1 MVKALD
7 AWFYPALE
15 ALLLVVALSLDAFV
29 ASFAYGAQRIKIPF
43 SSALIIS
50 GICTATLAVSLLLGA
65 LLRPFLPQG
74 LTKGLCFALL
84 FLLGITKLC
93 DSAIKTLIRRHK
105 RMHRQVSFSVF
116 SLKFILDVYADPEK
130 ADRDGSRVL
139 SPAEAA
145 SLAVALSLD
154 GLAVGFG
161 AALMQVNVLLVMAF
175 SLAVGLLAVRL
186 GGKIGNRAAQSL
198 PFDLSWLSGALL
210 IVLAVL
216 KL

>member
-1 MVKALD
+1 MSAIERPVLCGAGG
-7 AWFYPALE
+7 A
-15 ALLLVVALSLDAFV
+15 VARGGSFDGCVCCELCLWARADQNSIFV
-29 ASFAYGAQRIKIPF
+29 RRDYQRD
-43 SSALIIS
+43 LH
-50 GICTATLAVSLLLGA
+50 GNGWAVSLLAGA
-65 LLRPFLPQG
+65 LLRHFCRRADR
-74 LTKGLCFALL
+74 GLCFALL
-84 FLLGITKLC
+84 FLLGVAKLC

-161 AALMQVNVLLVMAF
+161 AALMQVNVLIVMLF
-175 SLAVGLLAVRL
+175 SLAVGMLAVRL
-186 GGKIGNRAAQSL
+186 GGKIGNRAAQKLS
-198 PFDLSWLSGALL
+198 FDLSWFSGALL
-210 IVLAVL
+210 IVLAIL

>member
-1 MVKALD
+1 MDGLNSLL
-7 AWFYPALE
+7 YPALE
-15 ALLLVVALSLDAFV
+15 ALLLVVALSLDAFI

-43 SSALIIS
+43 SSVIIIS
-50 GICTATLAVSLLLGA
+50 IICTAMLGVSLLLGA
-65 LLRPFLPQG
+65 LLRPHLPQMA
-74 LTKGLCFALL
+74 TKVLCFAIL
-84 FLLGITKLC
+84 FLLGVTKLC

-105 RMHRQVSFSVF
+105 KIHKKLSFSLF
-116 SLKFILDVYADPEK
+116 RLKFILDVYADPEK

-161 AALMQVNVLLVMAF
+161 AALMKVNFLLVMLL
-175 SLAVGLLAVRL
+175 SLVIGMLAVRL
-186 GGKIGNRAAQSL
+186 GGRIGNKAAQKL
-198 PFDLSWLSGALL
+198 PFDLSWISGALL
-210 IVLAVL
+210 IMLAVL

>member
-1 MVKALD
+1 MNGL
-7 AWFYPALE
+7 FYAVLE
-15 ALLLVVALSLDAFV
+15 ALLLVVALSMDAFV

-43 SSALIIS
+43 SSAAIIS
-50 GICTATLAVSLLLGA
+50 VICTAMLAVSLLAGA

-74 LTKGLCFALL
+74 LTRGLCFALL
-84 FLLGITKLC
+84 FLLGVAKLC

-116 SLKFILDVYADPEK
+116 
-130 ADRDGSRVL
+130 

-161 AALMQVNVLLVMAF
+161 AALMQVNVLIVMLF
-175 SLAVGLLAVRL
+175 SLAVGMLAVRL
-186 GGKIGNRAAQSL
+186 GGKIGNRAAQKLS
-198 PFDLSWLSGALL
+198 FDLSWFSGALL
-210 IVLAVL
+210 IVLAIL

>member
-1 MVKALD
+1 M
-7 AWFYPALE
+7 
-15 ALLLVVALSLDAFV
+15 
-29 ASFAYGAQRIKIPF
+29 
-43 SSALIIS
+43 
-50 GICTATLAVSLLLGA
+50 
-65 LLRPFLPQG
+65 
-74 LTKGLCFALL
+74 LCAP
-84 FLLGITKLC
+84 FLLGVAKLC

-161 AALMQVNVLLVMAF
+161 AALMQVNVLIVMLF
-175 SLAVGLLAVRL
+175 SLAVGMLAVRL
-186 GGKIGNRAAQSL
+186 GGKIGNRAAQKLS
-198 PFDLSWLSGALL
+198 FDLSWFSGALL
-210 IVLAVL
+210 IVLAIL

>member
-1 MVKALD
+1 VAPLND
-7 AWFYPALE
+7 LFYAALE

-29 ASFAYGAQRIKIPF
+29 ASFAYGAQRIRIPY
-43 SSALIIS
+43 SSAAIIS
-50 GICTATLAVSLLLGA
+50 VICTAMLAVSLLAGS
-65 LLRPFLPQG
+65 LLRPFLPQS
-74 LTKGLCFALL
+74 LTKGLCFAIL
-84 FLLGITKLC
+84 FLLGLVKLC
-93 DSAIKTLIRRHK
+93 DSTIKTLIRKHK
-105 RMHRQVSFSVF
+105 RMHRQVSFSLF

-130 ADRDGSRVL
+130 ADRDGSREL

-161 AALMQVNVLLVMAF
+161 AALMKVNFLMVMLF
-175 SLAVGLLAVRL
+175 SLAVGMLAVRL
-186 GGKIGNRAAQSL
+186 GGKIGNRAAQKL

-210 IVLAVL
+210 IVLAIL

>member
-1 MVKALD
+1 MNDL
-7 AWFYPALE
+7 FYAALE

-29 ASFAYGAQRIKIPF
+29 ASFAYGAQRIRILY
-43 SSALIIS
+43 SSAAIIS
-50 GICTATLAVSLLLGA
+50 VICTAMLAVSLLAGS
-65 LLRPFLPQG
+65 LLRPFLPQSF
-74 LTKGLCFALL
+74 TKGLCFAIL
-84 FLLGITKLC
+84 FLLGLVKLC
-93 DSAIKTLIRRHK
+93 DSTIKTLIRKHK
-105 RMHRQVSFSVF
+105 RMHRQVSFSLF

-130 ADRDGSRVL
+130 ADRDGSREL

-161 AALMQVNVLLVMAF
+161 AALMQVNFLMVMLF
-175 SLAVGLLAVRL
+175 SLAVGMLAVRL
-186 GGKIGNRAAQSL
+186 GGKIGNRAAQKL

-210 IVLAVL
+210 IVLAIL

>member
-1 MVKALD
+1 ME

-43 SSALIIS
+43 SSAAIIS
-50 GICTATLAVSLLLGA
+50 VVCTAMLAVSLLAGA
-65 LLRPFLPQG
+65 LLRPHLPQG

-84 FLLGITKLC
+84 LLLGLTKLC

-105 RMHRQVSFSVF
+105 RMHRKVSFSVF

-145 SLAVALSLD
+145 SLAIALSLD

-161 AALMQVNVLLVMAF
+161 AALMQVKVFLVMAF

-186 GGKIGNRAAQSL
+186 GGKLGNKAAQSL

>member
-1 MVKALD
+1 MPLNGL
-7 AWFYPALE
+7 FYAVLE
-15 ALLLVVALSLDAFV
+15 ALLLVVALSMDAFV

-43 SSALIIS
+43 SSAAIIS
-50 GICTATLAVSLLLGA
+50 VICTAMLAVSLLAGA

-74 LTKGLCFALL
+74 LTRGLCFALL
-84 FLLGITKLC
+84 FL
-93 DSAIKTLIRRHK
+93 
-105 RMHRQVSFSVF
+105 
-116 SLKFILDVYADPEK
+116 KFILDIYADPEK

-161 AALMQVNVLLVMAF
+161 AALMQVNVLIVMLF
-175 SLAVGLLAVRL
+175 SLAVGMLAVRL
-186 GGKIGNRAAQSL
+186 GGKIGNRAAQKLS
-198 PFDLSWLSGALL
+198 FDLSWFSGALL
-210 IVLAVL
+210 IVLAIL

>member
-1 MVKALD
+1 MNDL
-7 AWFYPALE
+7 FYAALE

-29 ASFAYGAQRIKIPF
+29 ASFAYGAQRIRIPY
-43 SSALIIS
+43 SSAAIIS
-50 GICTATLAVSLLLGA
+50 VICTAMLAVSLLAGS
-65 LLRPFLPQG
+65 LLRPFLPQS
-74 LTKGLCFALL
+74 LTKGLCFAIL
-84 FLLGITKLC
+84 FLLGLVKLC
-93 DSAIKTLIRRHK
+93 DSTIKTLIRKHK
-105 RMHRQVSFSVF
+105 RMHRQVSFSLF

-130 ADRDGSRVL
+130 ADRDGSREL

-161 AALMQVNVLLVMAF
+161 AALMQVNFLMVMLF
-175 SLAVGLLAVRL
+175 SLAVGMLADRL
-186 GGKIGNRAAQSL
+186 GGKIGNRAAQKL

-210 IVLAVL
+210 IVLAIL

>member
-1 MVKALD
+1 MAPLND
-7 AWFYPALE
+7 LFYAALE

-29 ASFAYGAQRIKIPF
+29 ASFAYGAQRIRIPY
-43 SSALIIS
+43 SSAAIIS
-50 GICTATLAVSLLLGA
+50 VICTAMLAVSLLAGS
-65 LLRPFLPQG
+65 LLRPFLPQS
-74 LTKGLCFALL
+74 LTKGLCFAIL
-84 FLLGITKLC
+84 FLLGLVKLC
-93 DSAIKTLIRRHK
+93 DSTIKTLIRKHK
-105 RMHRQVSFSVF
+105 RMHRQVSFSLF

-130 ADRDGSRVL
+130 ADRDGSREL

-161 AALMQVNVLLVMAF
+161 AALMQVNFLMVMLF
-175 SLAVGLLAVRL
+175 SLAVGMLAVRL
-186 GGKIGNRAAQSL
+186 GGKIGNRAAQKL

-210 IVLAVL
+210 IVLAIL

>member
-1 MVKALD
+1 MNSLL
-7 AWFYPALE
+7 YPALE
-15 ALLLVVALSLDAFV
+15 ALLLVVALSLDAFI

-43 SSALIIS
+43 SSVIIIS
-50 GICTATLAVSLLLGA
+50 IICTAMLGVSLLLGA
-65 LLRPFLPQG
+65 LLRPHLPQMA
-74 LTKGLCFALL
+74 TKVLCFAIL
-84 FLLGITKLC
+84 FLLGVTKLC

-105 RMHRQVSFSVF
+105 KIHNSLFR
-116 SLKFILDVYADPEK
+116 LKFILDVYADPEK

-161 AALMQVNVLLVMAF
+161 AALMKVNFLLVMLL
-175 SLAVGLLAVRL
+175 SLVIGMLAVRL
-186 GGKIGNRAAQSL
+186 GGRIGNKAAQKL
-198 PFDLSWLSGALL
+198 PFDLSWISGALL
-210 IVLAVL
+210 IMLAVL

>member
-1 MVKALD
+1 MEV
-7 AWFYPALE
+7 WFYPALE

-29 ASFAYGAQRIKIPF
+29 ASFAYGAQRIRIPF
-43 SSALIIS
+43 SSAVIIS
-50 GICTATLAVSLLLGA
+50 VICTAMLAVSLLLGT

-74 LTKGLCFALL
+74 LTRGLCFALL
-84 FLLGITKLC
+84 FLLGLTKLC
-93 DSAIKTLIRRHK
+93 DSALKTLIRRHK
-105 RMHRQVSFSVF
+105 RLHKQVSFSVF

-161 AALMQVNVLLVMAF
+161 AALMQVNFVLIMAF
-175 SLAVGLLAVRL
+175 SLAVGMLAVRM
-186 GGKIGNRAAQSL
+186 GGRIGNQAAQKL

-210 IVLAVL
+210 VVLAVL

>member
-1 MVKALD
+1 MNDL
-7 AWFYPALE
+7 FYAALE

-29 ASFAYGAQRIKIPF
+29 ASFAYGAQRIRIPY
-43 SSALIIS
+43 SSAAIIS
-50 GICTATLAVSLLLGA
+50 VICTAMLAVSLLAGS
-65 LLRPFLPQG
+65 LLRPFLPQS
-74 LTKGLCFALL
+74 LTKGLCFTIL
-84 FLLGITKLC
+84 FLLGLVKLC
-93 DSAIKTLIRRHK
+93 DSTIKTLIRKHK
-105 RMHRQVSFSVF
+105 RMHRQVSFSLF

-130 ADRDGSRVL
+130 ADRDGSREL

-161 AALMQVNVLLVMAF
+161 AALMKVNFLMVMLF
-175 SLAVGLLAVRL
+175 SLAVGMLAVRL
-186 GGKIGNRAAQSL
+186 GGKIGNRAAQKL

-210 IVLAVL
+210 IVLAIL

>member
-1 MVKALD
+1 MNDL
-7 AWFYPALE
+7 FYAALE

-29 ASFAYGAQRIKIPF
+29 ASFAYGAQRIRIPY
-43 SSALIIS
+43 SSAAIIS
-50 GICTATLAVSLLLGA
+50 VICTAMLAVSLLAGS
-65 LLRPFLPQG
+65 LLRPFLPQS
-74 LTKGLCFALL
+74 LTKGLCFAIL
-84 FLLGITKLC
+84 FLLGLVKLC
-93 DSAIKTLIRRHK
+93 DSTIKTLIRKHK
-105 RMHRQVSFSVF
+105 RMHRQVSFSLF

-130 ADRDGSRVL
+130 ADRDGSREL

-161 AALMQVNVLLVMAF
+161 AALMQVNFLMVMLF
-175 SLAVGLLAVRL
+175 SLAVGMLAVRL
-186 GGKIGNRAAQSL
+186 GGKIGNRAAQKL

-210 IVLAVL
+210 IVLASL

>member
-1 MVKALD
+1 MDGLNSLL
-7 AWFYPALE
+7 YPALE
-15 ALLLVVALSLDAFV
+15 ALLLVVALSMDAFV

-43 SSALIIS
+43 SSVAVIS
-50 GICTATLAVSLLLGA
+50 VVCTAMLAVSLLLGA

-74 LTKGLCFALL
+74 LTKGLCFAIL
-84 FLLGITKLC
+84 FLLGLTKLC

-105 RMHRQVSFSVF
+105 RMHRQVSFSMF

-161 AALMQVNVLLVMAF
+161 AALMKVNFLLVMVL
-175 SLAVGLLAVRL
+175 SLVIGMLAVRL
-186 GGKIGNRAAQSL
+186 GGRIGNKAAQRL
-198 PFDLSWLSGALL
+198 PCDLSWLGGALL
-210 IVLAVL
+210 IVLAIL

>member
-1 MVKALD
+1 MNDL
-7 AWFYPALE
+7 FYAALE

-29 ASFAYGAQRIKIPF
+29 ASFAYGAQRIRIPY
-43 SSALIIS
+43 SSAAIIS
-50 GICTATLAVSLLLGA
+50 VHCTAMLAVSLLAGS
-65 LLRPFLPQG
+65 LLRPFLPQS
-74 LTKGLCFALL
+74 LTKGLCFAIL
-84 FLLGITKLC
+84 FLLGLVKLC
-93 DSAIKTLIRRHK
+93 DSTIKTLIRKHK
-105 RMHRQVSFSVF
+105 RMHRQVSFSLF

-130 ADRDGSRVL
+130 ADRDGSREL

-161 AALMQVNVLLVMAF
+161 AALMQVNFLMVMLF
-175 SLAVGLLAVRL
+175 SLAVGMLAVRL
-186 GGKIGNRAAQSL
+186 GGKIGNRAAQKL

-210 IVLAVL
+210 IVLAIL

>member
-1 MVKALD
+1 MPLNGL
-7 AWFYPALE
+7 FYAVLE
-15 ALLLVVALSLDAFV
+15 ALLLVVALSMDAFV

-43 SSALIIS
+43 SSAAIIS
-50 GICTATLAVSLLLGA
+50 VICTAMLAVSLLAGA

-74 LTKGLCFALL
+74 LTRGLCFALL
-84 FLLGITKLC
+84 FLLGVAKLC

-130 ADRDGSRVL
+130 ADWDGSRVL

-161 AALMQVNVLLVMAF
+161 AALMQVNVLIVMLF
-175 SLAVGLLAVRL
+175 SLAVGMLAVRL
-186 GGKIGNRAAQSL
+186 GGKIGNRAAQKLS
-198 PFDLSWLSGALL
+198 FDLSWFSGALL
-210 IVLAVL
+210 IVLAIL

>member
-1 MVKALD
+1 MPLNGL
-7 AWFYPALE
+7 FYAVLE
-15 ALLLVVALSLDAFV
+15 ALLLVVALSMDAFV

-43 SSALIIS
+43 SSAAIIS
-50 GICTATLAVSLLLGA
+50 VICTAMLAVSLLAGA

-74 LTKGLCFALL
+74 LTRGLCFALL
-84 FLLGITKLC
+84 FLLGVAKLC

-154 GLAVGFG
+154 GLAVG
-161 AALMQVNVLLVMAF
+161 AALMQVNVLIVMLF
-175 SLAVGLLAVRL
+175 SLAVGMLAVRL
-186 GGKIGNRAAQSL
+186 GGKIGNRAAQKLS
-198 PFDLSWLSGALL
+198 FDLSWFSGALL
-210 IVLAVL
+210 IVLAIL

>member
-1 MVKALD
+1 LND
-7 AWFYPALE
+7 LFYAALE

-29 ASFAYGAQRIKIPF
+29 ASFAYGAQRIRIPY
-43 SSALIIS
+43 SSAAIIS
-50 GICTATLAVSLLLGA
+50 VICTAMLAVSLLAGS
-65 LLRPFLPQG
+65 LLRPFLPQS
-74 LTKGLCFALL
+74 LTKGLCFAIL
-84 FLLGITKLC
+84 FLLGLVKLC
-93 DSAIKTLIRRHK
+93 DSTIKTLIRKHK
-105 RMHRQVSFSVF
+105 RMHRQVSFSLF

-130 ADRDGSRVL
+130 ADRDGSREL

-161 AALMQVNVLLVMAF
+161 AALMQVNFLMVMLF
-175 SLAVGLLAVRL
+175 SLAVGMLAVRL
-186 GGKIGNRAAQSL
+186 GGKIGNRAAQKL

-210 IVLAVL
+210 IVLAIL

>member
-1 MVKALD
+1 MNDL
-7 AWFYPALE
+7 FYAAPE

-29 ASFAYGAQRIKIPF
+29 ASFAYGAQRIRIPY
-43 SSALIIS
+43 SSAAIIS
-50 GICTATLAVSLLLGA
+50 VICTAMLAVSLLAGS
-65 LLRPFLPQG
+65 LLRPFLPQS
-74 LTKGLCFALL
+74 LTKGLCFAIL
-84 FLLGITKLC
+84 FLLGLVKLC
-93 DSAIKTLIRRHK
+93 DSTIKTLIRKHK
-105 RMHRQVSFSVF
+105 RMHRQVSFSLF

-130 ADRDGSRVL
+130 ADRDGSREL

-161 AALMQVNVLLVMAF
+161 AALMQVNFLMVMLF
-175 SLAVGLLAVRL
+175 SLAVGMLAVRL
-186 GGKIGNRAAQSL
+186 GGKIGNRAAQKL

-210 IVLAVL
+210 IVLAIL

>member
-1 MVKALD
+1 MAPLND
-7 AWFYPALE
+7 LFYAALE

-29 ASFAYGAQRIKIPF
+29 ASFAYGAQRIRIPY
-43 SSALIIS
+43 SSAAIIS
-50 GICTATLAVSLLLGA
+50 VICTAMLAVSLLAGS
-65 LLRPFLPQG
+65 LLRPFLPQS
-74 LTKGLCFALL
+74 LTKGLCFAIL
-84 FLLGITKLC
+84 FLLGLVKLC
-93 DSAIKTLIRRHK
+93 DSTIKTLIRKHK
-105 RMHRQVSFSVF
+105 RMHRQVSFSLF

-130 ADRDGSRVL
+130 ADRDGSREL

-161 AALMQVNVLLVMAF
+161 AALMQVNFLMVMVF
-175 SLAVGLLAVRL
+175 SLAVGMLAVRL
-186 GGKIGNRAAQSL
+186 GGKIGNRAAQKL

-210 IVLAVL
+210 IVLAIL

>member
-1 MVKALD
+1 MNGL
-7 AWFYPALE
+7 FYAVLE
-15 ALLLVVALSLDAFV
+15 ALLLVVALSMDAFV

-43 SSALIIS
+43 SSAAIIS
-50 GICTATLAVSLLLGA
+50 VICTAMLAVSLLAGA

-74 LTKGLCFALL
+74 LTRGLCFALL
-84 FLLGITKLC
+84 FLLGVAKLC

-154 GLAVGFG
+154 GLAVG
-161 AALMQVNVLLVMAF
+161 AALMQVNVLIVMLF
-175 SLAVGLLAVRL
+175 SLAVGMLAVRL
-186 GGKIGNRAAQSL
+186 GGKIGNRAAQKLS
-198 PFDLSWLSGALL
+198 FDLSWFSGALL
-210 IVLAVL
+210 IVLAIL

>member
-1 MVKALD
+1 MNSLI
-7 AWFYPALE
+7 YPALE
-15 ALLLVVALSLDAFV
+15 ALVLVVALSLDAFV
-29 ASFAYGAQRIKIPF
+29 ASFAYGTRRIKIPF
-43 SSALIIS
+43 SSVAVIS
-50 GICTATLAVSLLLGA
+50 VVCTAMLAVSLLAGS

-74 LTKGLCFALL
+74 LTKGLCFAIL
-84 FLLGITKLC
+84 FLLGITRLC

-105 RMHRQVSFSVF
+105 RMHRQVSFSMF

-161 AALMQVNVLLVMAF
+161 AALMQVNFVLVMAF
-175 SLAVGLLAVRL
+175 SLVVGMLAVRL
-186 GGKIGNRAAQSL
+186 GGRIGNKAAQKL

>member
-1 MVKALD
+1 MNGL
-7 AWFYPALE
+7 FYAVLE
-15 ALLLVVALSLDAFV
+15 ALLLVVALSMDAFV

-43 SSALIIS
+43 SSAAIIS
-50 GICTATLAVSLLLGA
+50 VICTAMLAVSLLAGA

-74 LTKGLCFALL
+74 LTRGLCFALL
-84 FLLGITKLC
+84 FLLGVAKLC

-116 SLKFILDVYADPEK
+116 SLKFILDIYADPEK

-154 GLAVGFG
+154 GLA
-161 AALMQVNVLLVMAF
+161 ALMQVNVLIVMLF
-175 SLAVGLLAVRL
+175 SLAVGMLAVRL
-186 GGKIGNRAAQSL
+186 GGKIGNRAAQKLS
-198 PFDLSWLSGALL
+198 FDLSWFSGALL
-210 IVLAVL
+210 IVLAIL

>member
-1 MVKALD
+1 MNDL
-7 AWFYPALE
+7 FYAALE

-29 ASFAYGAQRIKIPF
+29 ASFAYGAQRIRIPY
-43 SSALIIS
+43 SSAAIIS
-50 GICTATLAVSLLLGA
+50 VICTAMLAVSLLAGS
-65 LLRPFLPQG
+65 LLRPFLPQS
-74 LTKGLCFALL
+74 LTKGLCFAIL
-84 FLLGITKLC
+84 FLLGLVKLC
-93 DSAIKTLIRRHK
+93 DSTIKTLIRKHK
-105 RMHRQVSFSVF
+105 RMHRQVSFSLF

-130 ADRDGSRVL
+130 ADRDGSREL

-161 AALMQVNVLLVMAF
+161 AALMQVNFLMVMLF
-175 SLAVGLLAVRL
+175 SLAAGMLAVRL
-186 GGKIGNRAAQSL
+186 GGKIGNRAAQKL

-210 IVLAVL
+210 IVLAIL

>member
-1 MVKALD
+1 MNGL
-7 AWFYPALE
+7 FYAVLE
-15 ALLLVVALSLDAFV
+15 ALVVALSMDAFV

-43 SSALIIS
+43 SSAAIIS
-50 GICTATLAVSLLLGA
+50 VICTAMLAVSLLAGA

-74 LTKGLCFALL
+74 LTRGLCFALL
-84 FLLGITKLC
+84 FLLGVAKLC
-93 DSAIKTLIRRHK
+93 DSAIKTRRHK

-161 AALMQVNVLLVMAF
+161 AALMQVNVLIVMLF
-175 SLAVGLLAVRL
+175 SLAVGMLAVRL
-186 GGKIGNRAAQSL
+186 GGKIGNRAAQKLS
-198 PFDLSWLSGALL
+198 FDLSWFSGALL
-210 IVLAVL
+210 IVLAIL

>member
-1 MVKALD
+1 MNGL
-7 AWFYPALE
+7 FYAALE

-29 ASFAYGAQRIKIPF
+29 ASFAYGAQRIRIPY
-43 SSALIIS
+43 SSVAIIS
-50 GICTATLAVSLLLGA
+50 VICTAMLAVSLLAGS
-65 LLRPFLPQG
+65 LLRPFLPQS
-74 LTKGLCFALL
+74 LTKGLCFAIL
-84 FLLGITKLC
+84 FLLGLVKLC
-93 DSAIKTLIRRHK
+93 DSTIKTLIRRHK
-105 RMHRQVSFSVF
+105 RMHRQVSFSLF

-130 ADRDGSRVL
+130 ADRDGSREL

-161 AALMQVNVLLVMAF
+161 AALMRVNFLLVMLF
-175 SLAVGLLAVRL
+175 SLVVGMLAVRL
-186 GGKIGNRAAQSL
+186 GSKVGNRAAQKL

-210 IVLAVL
+210 IVLAFL

>member
-1 MVKALD
+1 MNDLSYA
-7 AWFYPALE
+7 ALE

-29 ASFAYGAQRIKIPF
+29 ASFAYGAQRIRIPY
-43 SSALIIS
+43 SSAAIIS
-50 GICTATLAVSLLLGA
+50 VICTAMLAVSLLAGS
-65 LLRPFLPQG
+65 LLRPFLPQS
-74 LTKGLCFALL
+74 LTKGLCFAIL
-84 FLLGITKLC
+84 FLLGLVKLC
-93 DSAIKTLIRRHK
+93 DSTIKTLIRKHK
-105 RMHRQVSFSVF
+105 RMHRQVSFSLF

-130 ADRDGSRVL
+130 ADRDGSREL

-161 AALMQVNVLLVMAF
+161 AALMQVNFLMVMLF
-175 SLAVGLLAVRL
+175 SLAVGMLAVRL
-186 GGKIGNRAAQSL
+186 GGKIGNRAAQKL

-210 IVLAVL
+210 IVLAIL

>member
-1 MVKALD
+1 MNGL
-7 AWFYPALE
+7 FYAVLE
-15 ALLLVVALSLDAFV
+15 ALLLVVALSMDAFV

-43 SSALIIS
+43 SSAAIIS
-50 GICTATLAVSLLLGA
+50 VICTAMLAVSLLAGA

-74 LTKGLCFALL
+74 LTRGLCFALL
-84 FLLGITKLC
+84 FLLGVAKLC

-145 SLAVALSLD
+145 SLAV
-154 GLAVGFG
+154 GFG
-161 AALMQVNVLLVMAF
+161 AALMQVNVLIVMLF
-175 SLAVGLLAVRL
+175 SLAVGMLAVRL
-186 GGKIGNRAAQSL
+186 GGKIGNRAAQKLS
-198 PFDLSWLSGALL
+198 FDLSWFSGALL
-210 IVLAVL
+210 IVLAIL

>member
-1 MVKALD
+1 MNDL
-7 AWFYPALE
+7 FYAALE

-29 ASFAYGAQRIKIPF
+29 ASFAYGAQRIRIPY
-43 SSALIIS
+43 SSAAIIS
-50 GICTATLAVSLLLGA
+50 VICTAMLAVSLLAGS
-65 LLRPFLPQG
+65 LLRPFLPQS
-74 LTKGLCFALL
+74 LTKGLCFAIL
-84 FLLGITKLC
+84 FLLGLVKLC
-93 DSAIKTLIRRHK
+93 DSTIKTLIRKHK
-105 RMHRQVSFSVF
+105 RMHRQVSFSLF

-130 ADRDGSRVL
+130 ADRDGSREL

-161 AALMQVNVLLVMAF
+161 AALMKVNFLMVMLF
-175 SLAVGLLAVRL
+175 SLAVGMLAVRL
-186 GGKIGNRAAQSL
+186 GGKIGNRAAQKL

-210 IVLAVL
+210 IVLAIL

>member
-1 MVKALD
+1 MNSLI
-7 AWFYPALE
+7 YPALE
-15 ALLLVVALSLDAFV
+15 ALVLVVALSLDAFV
-29 ASFAYGAQRIKIPF
+29 ASFAYGTRRIKIPF
-43 SSALIIS
+43 PSVAVIS
-50 GICTATLAVSLLLGA
+50 VVCTAMLAVSLLAGS

-74 LTKGLCFALL
+74 LTQGLCFAIL
-84 FLLGITKLC
+84 FLLGITRLC

-105 RMHRQVSFSVF
+105 RMHRQVSFSMF

-161 AALMQVNVLLVMAF
+161 AALMQVNFVLVMAF
-175 SLAVGLLAVRL
+175 SLVVGMLAVRL
-186 GGKIGNRAAQSL
+186 GGRIGNKAAQKL